1 MFEQEAPLLL
11 TQRPISR
18 REHGS
23 SHTHTQTLLC
33 VPCTE
38 KVRECQKRLAGGSRA
53 GSECPLQE
61 CALAGEGVG
70 GGVVVCSRWH
80 PQAWAQPLPVGSAC
94 HQHHMTQLGQK
105 NMWPQSE
112 ICNSSASCQPS
123 RDLQPK
129 QQRATAE
136 LHIFWPCEDIS
147 TSVSPSVILT
157 QSKCPLKPQALNP
170 QRLDWPASLIFKGLG
185 LLRGI

>member
-61 CALAGEGVG
+61 CALAGVGDWWWG
-70 GGVVVCSRWH
+70 GGV
-80 PQAWAQPLPVGSAC
+80 QPLASAGMGTATPSWLRLPPAS
-94 HQHHMTQLGQK
+94 HD
-105 NMWPQSE
+105 
-112 ICNSSASCQPS
+112 SAGPKKHVAPE
-123 RDLQPK
+123 RDLQ
-129 QQRATAE
+129 QQRKLPTQQGLTAKTTTGHRRVT
-136 LHIFWPCEDIS
+136 HILAI
-147 TSVSPSVILT
+147 
-157 QSKCPLKPQALNP
+157 
-170 QRLDWPASLIFKGLG
+170 
-185 LLRGI
+185 